1 MKIYTRSGDEGET
14 GLLGGSRIRKS
25 SLRVNCYGNS
35 DELNSVLGWCAASDS
50 PLAEQIKRE
59 QSHLFT
65 LGSYLA
71 SPPDSDTKHLPKF
84 EESWILVLEEEIDS
98 FEKDLPEL
106 KNFILPGGSEAA
118 ARVHV
123 ARTICRRAER
133 ALDELAVKEKLPEIF
148 LRYLN
153 RLSDWLFVVAR
164 YLNFKAS
171 ISDEKWRTDV

>member
-1 MKIYTRSGDEGET
+1 M
-14 GLLGGSRIRKS
+14 GGSRVRKS

-50 PLAEQIKRE
+50 PLIRQIKRE

-71 SPPDSDTKHLPKF
+71 SPPGSDTKHLPKF
-84 EESWILVLEEEIDS
+84 EESWILSLEEEIDS
-98 FEKDLPEL
+98 FEEDLPEL

-118 ARVHV
+118 ARVHI

-133 ALDELAVKEKLPEIF
+133 TLDELATKEELPEIF